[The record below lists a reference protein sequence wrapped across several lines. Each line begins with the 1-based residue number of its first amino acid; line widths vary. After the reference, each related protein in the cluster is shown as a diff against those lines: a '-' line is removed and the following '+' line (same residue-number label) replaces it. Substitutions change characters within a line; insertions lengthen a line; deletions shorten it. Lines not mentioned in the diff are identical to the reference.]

1 MPVTLASV
9 DFPKRPG
16 VYLFKTN
23 KGRVL
28 YVGKATKLNERIRSY
43 FAQTPDR
50 QMIPELVRRSDDIE
64 CIVTNSPEEA
74 LILKRQLIRQHKP
87 RYNSMLKD
95 DKSYPFFVLT
105 KEEIPRIMYTR
116 HPPTGSLRW
125 GPFPNAGAAKQVI
138 PLLPRQFGILACKE
152 LLPPG

>member
-64 CIVTNSPEEA
+64 CIVMGS
-74 LILKRQLIRQHKP
+74 HKP
-87 RYNSMLKD
+87 GFSDYLLGSTAAR
-95 DKSYPFFVLT
+95 VV
-105 KEEIPRIMYTR
+105 R
-116 HPPTGSLRW
+116 HAPCAVHVYRST
-125 GPFPNAGAAKQVI
+125 
-138 PLLPRQFGILACKE
+138 
-152 LLPPG
+152 